1 MSLSR
6 AKNARESEDLFK
18 FIEKK
23 YSLTVL
29 KPGDAVNF
37 PKLGDSIAVYGN
49 RYLLEDLNSV
59 ICWAEITLDI

>member
-6 AKNARESEDLFK
+6 AKAVRDAEELFK

-23 YSLTVL
+23 YSLTVI

-37 PKLGDSIAVYGN
+37 PKMGDSIAVY
-49 RYLLEDLNSV
+49 DK
-59 ICWAEITLDI
+59 DIE